1 METKGGFYIAQIKQL
16 QDRVFNRLLDEEG
29 IDITGSQGRILFILW
44 KEDALSLT
52 EISERASLAKNT
64 VTVIVDRMVAKGVL
78 QRDADLHDRRQ
89 AIISLTDKAKA
100 MRNDYE
106 KVSQRMNSLF
116 YEGFTEDERQA
127 FENYLARMLGTLK
140 DAENDQEK
148 TCEEEDMR
156 C

>member
-100 MRNDYE
+100 MRDDYE

-127 FENYLARMLGTLK
+127 FETYLARILGTLK

>member
-100 MRNDYE
+100 MRDDYE

-127 FENYLARMLGTLK
+127 FENYLARILGTLK

>member
-29 IDITGSQGRILFILW
+29 IDITGSQGRILFIFW

-100 MRNDYE
+100 MRDDYE

-127 FENYLARMLGTLK
+127 FENYLARILGTLK

>member
-78 QRDADLHDRRQ
+78 QRDADLHDQRQ

-127 FENYLARMLGTLK
+127 FENYLALILGTLK

>member
-89 AIISLTDKAKA
+89 AIISITDKAKA
-100 MRNDYE
+100 MRDDYE

-127 FENYLARMLGTLK
+127 FENYLARILGTLK

>member
-52 EISERASLAKNT
+52 EISERVSLAKNT

-127 FENYLARMLGTLK
+127 FENYLARILGTLK

>member
-127 FENYLARMLGTLK
+127 FENYLARILGTRP
-140 DAENDQEK
+140 AG
-148 TCEEEDMR
+148 R
-156 C
+156 W

>member
-52 EISERASLAKNT
+52 EISERVSLAKNT

-100 MRNDYE
+100 MRDDYE

-127 FENYLARMLGTLK
+127 FENYLARILGTLK

>member
-89 AIISLTDKAKA
+89 AVISLTDKAKA

-116 YEGFTEDERQA
+116 YEGFIEDERQA
-127 FENYLARMLGTLK
+127 FENYLARILGTLK

>member
-1 METKGGFYIAQIKQL
+1 M
-16 QDRVFNRLLDEEG
+16 
-29 IDITGSQGRILFILW
+29 
-44 KEDALSLT
+44 SLT

-127 FENYLARMLGTLK
+127 FENYLARILGTLK

>member
-44 KEDALSLT
+44 KEGALSLT

-106 KVSQRMNSLF
+106 KVSQRMSSLF

-127 FENYLARMLGTLK
+127 FENYLARILGTLK

>member
-100 MRNDYE
+100 MRDDYE

-127 FENYLARMLGTLK
+127 FENYLARILGTLK

-148 TCEEEDMR
+148 ICEEEDMR

>member
-16 QDRVFNRLLDEEG
+16 QDRVFNRLLDEDG

-127 FENYLARMLGTLK
+127 FENYLARILGTLK

>member
-127 FENYLARMLGTLK
+127 FENYLARILGTLK
-140 DAENDQEK
+140 DAENDQKK

>member
-89 AIISLTDKAKA
+89 AVISLTDKAKA

-127 FENYLARMLGTLK
+127 FENYLARILGTLK

>member
-127 FENYLARMLGTLK
+127 FENYLARILGTLK

>member
-106 KVSQRMNSLF
+106 KVSQRMSSLF

-127 FENYLARMLGTLK
+127 FENYLARILGTLK

>member
-16 QDRVFNRLLDEEG
+16 QDRVFNRLLDEKG

-127 FENYLARMLGTLK
+127 FENYLARILGTLK

>member
-52 EISERASLAKNT
+52 EISERVSLAKNT

-89 AIISLTDKAKA
+89 AVISLTDKAKA

-127 FENYLARMLGTLK
+127 FENYLARILGTLK

>member
-64 VTVIVDRMVAKGVL
+64 VTVIVNRMVAKGVL

-89 AIISLTDKAKA
+89 AVISLTDKAKA

-116 YEGFTEDERQA
+116 YEGFAEDERQA
-127 FENYLARMLGTLK
+127 FENYLARILGTLK

>member
-52 EISERASLAKNT
+52 EISERASRAKNT

-100 MRNDYE
+100 MRDDYE

-127 FENYLARMLGTLK
+127 FENYLARILGTLK

>member
-89 AIISLTDKAKA
+89 AIISLTDKANA
-100 MRNDYE
+100 MRDDYE

-127 FENYLARMLGTLK
+127 FENYLARILGTLK